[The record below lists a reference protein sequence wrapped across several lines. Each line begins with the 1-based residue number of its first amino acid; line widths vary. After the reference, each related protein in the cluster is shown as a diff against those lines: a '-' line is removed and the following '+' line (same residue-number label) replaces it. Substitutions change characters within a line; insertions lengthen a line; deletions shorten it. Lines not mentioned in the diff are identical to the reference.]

1 MAVSNNKLVD
11 AYRKKNKAI
20 DKSVQ
25 AGDKAYEAQIDD
37 IREDAADRLQG
48 IYLQNER
55 QKRLREQAQKAAGIT
70 GGASESAA
78 VALAANYNSNRT
90 DMMLERDRQISEI
103 GIQREQAKAEGELQ
117 KSANDIEMEQ
127 SRLSFETGERDFA
140 WQKQNADRSFKASQD
155 EQTRSEA
162 WEMVKAGVVNA
173 ELARLLGKPI
183 SVLREFA
190 KRYKEN

>member
-11 AYRKKNKAI
+11 AYKKKNKAI

-117 KSANDIEMEQ
+117 KSANNIEMEQ
-127 SRLSFETGERDFA
+127 SRLSFESGERDFN
-140 WQKQNADRSFKASQD
+140 WQKENADRSFKASQD
-155 EQTRSEA
+155 AQTRSEA